1 MKSYDVLQIAQLKD
15 ILRSRGLR
23 VSGNKPALIHR
34 IREHRVASLQNEPSS
49 SVEPLPE
56 DDGDDDGDPFS
67 WMGRR
72 VRDVGCIPTHLSRD
86 PLFMSFV
93 AKLNSKYPDRF
104 QFQIPDADAVYQPSE
119 SGDTALGDGPLFTF
133 SNCAAFMMR
142 YKDKTK
148 RYTLRGDNGCTI
160 TSLTMIHQEQ
170 MVTLM
175 VNGWFLRERNTL

>member
-23 VSGNKPALIHR
+23 VSGNKPALIQR

-104 QFQIPDADAVYQPSE
+104 QFQIPDADAVRNLAIDKPVLLENMFNQEGQQETLNAYQ
-119 SGDTALGDGPLFTF
+119 
-133 SNCAAFMMR
+133 R
-142 YKDKTK
+142 
-148 RYTLRGDNGCTI
+148 
-160 TSLTMIHQEQ
+160 
-170 MVTLM
+170 
-175 VNGWFLRERNTL
+175 